1 MGNLA
6 DRIIV
11 VIEDGKKSIRFDKHA
26 DEHIKDLPVQNDKSK
41 LLSFVEEVKRKL
53 MK

>member
-26 DEHIKDLPVQNDKSK
+26 DEHVKGLPIQTDKTK
-41 LLSFVEEVKRKL
+41 LSSFIEEVKRKL
-53 MK
+53 IK